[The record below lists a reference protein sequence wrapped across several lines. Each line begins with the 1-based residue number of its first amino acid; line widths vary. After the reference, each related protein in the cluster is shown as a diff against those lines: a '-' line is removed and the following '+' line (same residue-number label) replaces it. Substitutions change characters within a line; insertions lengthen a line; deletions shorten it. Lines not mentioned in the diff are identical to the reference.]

1 MMAYR
6 MSRVI
11 NKYLILEI
19 IGYAALLPE
28 GIQIMAKANT
38 NLR

>member
-6 MSRVI
+6 LSRVI

-19 IGYAALLPE
+19 IGYATLVPE
-28 GIQIMAKANT
+28 GIQFMAKANT